1 MTASK
6 RQTILI
12 ADDTAV
18 NRSMLS
24 DILSD
29 DYDILEACD
38 GVEALNI
45 LRRREGSIALLLLDI
60 VMPNM
65 DGFDVLTHLHRNHW
79 SDDVPV
85 IVISAETSPAYIRK
99 GFELGVVDYVNR
111 PFDPEVVLQRV
122 RNTIALFAKQ
132 NLLKD
137 LIAEQVQEREKT
149 NTLMVDI
156 LSTVVEFRNGESG
169 LHVARIRIITEILL
183 EAMKSRFPEYN
194 LTPSKIALI
203 SNAAALHD
211 IGKIAI
217 PEEILNKPG
226 RLTEE
231 EFEVMKTH
239 AAIGD
244 EMLEG
249 LHFGK
254 NEALVTCAREICR
267 WHHERWDGRGYPD
280 GLAGEEIPVAAQV
293 VALAD
298 VYDAL
303 VSERVYKRAFSHET
317 AVAMIENGECGAF
330 NPDLMHCFLEE
341 VNHLRDTVT
350 LRSDRSLELFD
361 VGKLSREVMERS
373 EPGLA
378 DRTVLLLE
386 RERVKFKFVATYFDG
401 VLFDYDIES
410 DTVVFSGRGRE
421 RFGFAEIV
429 VGLSTSEFS
438 TNTEKAVRALT
449 RVSEGASPAN
459 PVFED
464 QVDLPLADG
473 TLRFCNVSCL
483 VVWAEDG
490 DTLHKL
496 GVVGRIVATEGA
508 AA

>member
-1 MTASK
+1 MSNGK

-18 NRSMLS
+18 NRSLLS

-29 DYDILEACD
+29 DYNI
-38 GVEALNI
+38 VEARDGAEALDI
-45 LRRREGSIALLLLDI
+45 LRRKEGAISLVLLDI

-65 DGFDVLTHLHRNHW
+65 DGFEVLTYLRSNKW
-79 SDDVPV
+79 SEDVPV

-132 NLLKD
+132 SLLKD

-183 EAMKSRFPEYN
+183 EAMKQRFPEYR

-226 RLTEE
+226 RLTDE
-231 EFEVMKTH
+231 EFEIMKTH

-254 NEALVTCAREICR
+254 DEDLVTCAREICR

-280 GLAGEEIPVAAQV
+280 GLAEDAIPVAAQV

-330 NPDLMHCFLEE
+330 NPDLMRCFLEE
-341 VNHLRDTVT
+341 ADHLREMVT
-350 LRSDRSLELFD
+350 IRSDRSAELFD
-361 VGKLSREVMERS
+361 VGKLSREVLERS
-373 EPGLA
+373 EPGLG

-386 RERVKFKFVATYFDG
+386 RERAKFSFAASFFDG

-410 DTVVFSGRGRE
+410 DTVVFSGRGRK
-421 RFGFAEIV
+421 RFGYPEIV
-429 VGLSTSEFS
+429 TNASNHAFLPNEDHAAKTLLQKSEKTSS
-438 TNTEKAVRALT
+438 R
-449 RVSEGASPAN
+449 N
-459 PVFED
+459 PTFD
-464 QVDLPLADG
+464 ARVDLTLADG
-473 TLRFCNVSCL
+473 SKQPCDVSCL
-483 VVWAEDG
+483 VVWAAEGDG
-490 DTLHKL
+490 PRKL
-496 GVVGRIVATEGA
+496 GVVGRIVTASTSV
-508 AA
+508 

>member
-1 MTASK
+1 MSGGK

-29 DYDILEACD
+29 DYDILEARD
-38 GVEALNI
+38 GVEALKI
-45 LRRREGSIALLLLDI
+45 LRRHESSIALVLLDI

-65 DGFDVLTHLHRNHW
+65 DGFDVLAYLHRNHW
-79 SDDVPV
+79 SEEVPV

-132 NLLKD
+132 SLLKD
-137 LIAEQVQEREKT
+137 LVAEQVQEREKT

-169 LHVARIRIITEILL
+169 LHVARIRIITEVLL
-183 EAMKSRFPEYN
+183 ETMKRRFPEYN

-226 RLTEE
+226 RLTAE
-231 EFEVMKTH
+231 EFEIMKTH
-239 AAIGD
+239 AAVGD

-254 NEALVTCAREICR
+254 DEALVTCAREICR

-280 GLAGEEIPVAAQV
+280 GLAGDEIPVAAQV

-303 VSERVYKRAFSHET
+303 VSERVYKHAFPHET
-317 AVAMIENGECGAF
+317 AVAMIRNGECGAF
-330 NPDLMHCFLEE
+330 NPDLMRCFLDEAD
-341 VNHLRDTVT
+341 HLRDMVAI
-350 LRSDRSLELFD
+350 RSDRSIELFD

-373 EPGLA
+373 EPGLS

-386 RERVKFKFVATYFDG
+386 RERAKFKFAASFFDG

-410 DTVVFSGRGRE
+410 DTVVFSGRGRQ
-421 RFGFAEIV
+421 RFGYPEIV
-429 VGLSTSEFS
+429 VTASKHPFLADAQQAIDT
-438 TNTEKAVRALT
+438 LT
-449 RVSEGASPAN
+449 RASERTTPRD
-459 PVFED
+459 PIFEAR
-464 QVDLPLADG
+464 VGLTLADG
-473 TLRFCNVSCL
+473 SSRSSDVACM
-483 VVWAEDG
+483 VVWTEDG
-490 DTLHKL
+490 DELRKL
-496 GVVGRIVATEGA
+496 GVVGRIVAASERG
-508 AA
+508 

>member
-1 MTASK
+1 MTPGK

-29 DYDILEACD
+29 DYDIVEARD

-45 LRRREGSIALLLLDI
+45 LRRREGSIALMLLDI

-65 DGFDVLTHLHRNHW
+65 DGFDVLAHLHRNHW
-79 SDDVPV
+79 SEDIPV

-122 RNTIALFAKQ
+122 RNTIALYAKQ
-132 NLLKD
+132 SLLKD
-137 LIAEQVQEREKT
+137 LIAEQVQEREKA

-169 LHVARIRIITEILL
+169 LHVARIRIITEVLL
-183 EAMKSRFPEYN
+183 EAMKRRFPEYN

-226 RLTEE
+226 RLTEA

-244 EMLEG
+244 EMLES

-254 NEALVTCAREICR
+254 DEALVTCAREICR

-280 GLAGEEIPVAAQV
+280 GLVADEIPVAAQV

-303 VSERVYKRAFSHET
+303 VSERVYKHAYSHET

-330 NPDLMHCFLEE
+330 NPDLMRCFLDEAD
-341 VNHLRDTVT
+341 HLRDMVA

-386 RERVKFKFVATYFDG
+386 RERAKFKFVASYFDG

-421 RFGFAEIV
+421 RFGLAEIV
-429 VGLSTSEFS
+429 VGARGHELLPGTRQAVEELTRTSEEITLS
-438 TNTEKAVRALT
+438 
-449 RVSEGASPAN
+449 N
-459 PVFED
+459 PVFEA
-464 QVDLPLADG
+464 QVDLPFVDG
-473 TLRFCNVSCL
+473 TVHPCDVTCL

-490 DTLHKL
+490 DAMHKL
-496 GVVGRIVATEGA
+496 GVAGRIVPSEGA
-508 AA
+508 PA